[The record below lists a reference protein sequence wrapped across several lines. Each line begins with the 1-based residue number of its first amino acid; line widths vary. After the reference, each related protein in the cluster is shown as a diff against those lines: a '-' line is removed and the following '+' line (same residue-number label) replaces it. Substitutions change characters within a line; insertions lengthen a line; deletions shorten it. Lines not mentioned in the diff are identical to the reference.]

1 MLTWI
6 CAARNA
12 DAAQDSSG
20 RTFST
25 QRSSCRHR
33 FELSKIMKA
42 YDTFGNASKE
52 RALEVVLKNA
62 KRKRRS
68 LKENP

>member
-1 MLTWI
+1 M
-6 CAARNA
+6 
-12 DAAQDSSG
+12 
-20 RTFST
+20 
-25 QRSSCRHR
+25 
-33 FELSKIMKA
+33 MV